1 MICLLV
7 MGRSFMKWLE
17 KLRWHSSLYTNA
29 MVCLRASTMSLR
41 ADKMS
46 GIIYLHVFP
55 RYHNDEL
62 YQTSAHHEF
71 LEADE
76 RASYAQRLREYLLST
91 K

>member
-46 GIIYLHVFP
+46 PEG
-55 RYHNDEL
+55 RYDLME
-62 YQTSAHHEF
+62 EV
-71 LEADE
+71 ADVYREKLGME
-76 RASYAQRLREYLLST
+76 REEISGENFVRDLTAVLFATRAA
-91 K
+91 